1 MKATVPQDQQVRPLW
16 KEVDAA
22 FGSLGDE
29 VDAASNV
36 LEAFGEVRG
45 DPNAQAA
52 IIGPKLRETYKEV
65 YERVLA
71 LCSGHDTQEQTPEP
85 LLDDVRDSLRRMIK
99 AGRDLPDDV
108 LDARIASV
116 TQKFLAEL
124 EEPVQPA
131 AELMSKTAAEP
142 DTFSHH
148 NQQPP
153 VLGCDNIVDTLA
165 CFGDRFAGLVAWAYA
180 MCPRDS
186 SCEVA
191 DLAARAVV
199 ELHRDWEKVWARVM
213 ELSALDSEAR
223 KMN

>member
-1 MKATVPQDQQVRPLW
+1 MLEEKASSS
-16 KEVDAA
+16 A
-22 FGSLGDE
+22 
-29 VDAASNV
+29 
-36 LEAFGEVRG
+36 
-45 DPNAQAA
+45 
-52 IIGPKLRETYKEV
+52 
-65 YERVLA
+65 
-71 LCSGHDTQEQTPEP
+71 EQTPDP
-85 LLDDVRDSLRRMIK
+85 FLDDMRASLRRMIK

-116 TQKFLAEL
+116 TQKFLDEP
-124 EEPVQPA
+124 EEPTPVQPA
-131 AELMSKTAAEP
+131 AERMSKTAAKP
-142 DTFSHH
+142 DTFFHH

-180 MCPRDS
+180 MCPSDS
-186 SCEVA
+186 SCEVG